1 MLLVLGFMSVSADEV
16 SVVTTAD
23 GIEMSS
29 LTYEDEALSPETDI
43 TVKLTAK
50 RTEATDTT
58 DKIILVA
65 SLMDNGVM
73 TAIDTDSKE
82 LGTEPTEF
90 EATLTLPEDI
100 SNVEITVALLKQTT
114 NGLVPISSS
123 SYRPGKTEFLPIK
136 SASLAGEELVFD
148 EENTTKVVLAPKA
161 TEFPEGLKVE
171 TADTATKIDWTT
183 YNEEGLYCGI
193 ITATLPDGD
202 SIEYMVN
209 FENATHYFTKAKT
222 DDDFTDINTWSDWN
236 MVSKDVVMNAWTDYK
251 PSNMPETYGDKKDD
265 QGKDTGLVVFENYR
279 GKVFTNLHGIDPDQP
294 ELGGSRLFA
303 NYPANYRQRHA
314 INYVDPLYEGCDYI
328 VTSNGAMTTD
338 QSVIYYDFD
347 LAYDAEVVIIT
358 LSQCTNYPK
367 DGYVETKNTSTNFLT
382 GSYINLT
389 YTNPL
394 VNNLGISPT
403 MTEVQAFEKKAN
415 GKLAT
420 SSEYYEACEEMAA
433 SISAR
438 TGKELTAEYL
448 MEIRVGQNEKDTTD
462 LKVGGATGGTFRYQ
476 YAYTKKFEVPEGE
489 ESVNV
494 KIKAPDK
501 AQARGFIVVIK
512 PVEE

>member
-1 MLLVLGFMSVSADEV
+1 MLVCSFTWASAEELAVVS
-16 SVVTTAD
+16 TAD
-23 GIEMSS
+23 GIEMSA
-29 LTYEDEALSPETDI
+29 LTYEDEALAPQTDV

-50 RTEATDTT
+50 RTEETENA
-58 DKIILVA
+58 DKVILVA
-65 SLMDNGVM
+65 SLLENGVM
-73 TAIDTDSKE
+73 TAVDTDSKD
-82 LGTEPTEF
+82 LGTEETTF

-100 SNVEITVALLKQTT
+100 STCEITVALLKQTDK
-114 NGLVPISSS
+114 GLIPIGSS
-123 SYRPGKTEFLPIK
+123 SYRPGKEEFLPIK
-136 SASLAGEELVFD
+136 SAVLEGEELSFD
-148 EENTTKVVLAPKA
+148 EYNEVKVVVAPDV
-161 TEFPEGLKVE
+161 TEYPSDLVVE
-171 TADTATKIDWTT
+171 TADTATKIDWTIT
-183 YNEEGLYCGI
+183 TGEENYGV
-193 ITATLPDGD
+193 ITASLPDGD
-202 SIEYMVN
+202 AIEYRVN
-209 FENATHYFTKAKT
+209 FENATHYFPKAKT
-222 DDDFTDINTWSDWN
+222 DDDFTFENTWSDWN
-236 MVSKDVVMNAWTDYK
+236 MVSKEVVMNAWTDYK

-279 GKVFTNLHGIDPDQP
+279 GKVFTNLHGIDPDQH

-314 INYVDPLYEGCDYI
+314 INYVDPMYEGCDYI

-367 DGYVETKNTSTNFLT
+367 DGYVETKNTSTNFIT

-448 MEIRVGQNEKDTTD
+448 MEIRVGQNEKDKTD

-489 ESVNV
+489 DSVNV
-494 KIKAPDK
+494 KIQAPDK

-512 PVEE
+512 PIEK